1 VPYLTKSILGFALF
15 LGGLI
20 LFNVKLVQLLEIGTC
35 ASGNTPYAIR
45 NPCPA
50 GTGTA
55 ILLLMAG
62 IFAALIGGFMFALRG
77 EPPWSRGRG
86 HRISSFT
93 TLWGV
98 GFAGTGAVSLIA
110 ALTDEQLGQGGEL
123 GGIIVGATFLV
134 MGVPALLVAI
144 WSLLGSLRSRD
155 ESAMSTAEALGAPS
169 GTGTSMSDMLE
180 GLQAQASQGAG
191 SGGAGFGFA
200 GPPPVRQADRI
211 AKLKTLADLRQSGA
225 LTEQEFEREKARILS
240 GP

>member
-1 VPYLTKSILGFALF
+1 MGYLAKAIVGFALF
-15 LGGLI
+15 VGGLI

-62 IFAALIGGFMFALRG
+62 VFASIIGAFMFALRG
-77 EPPWSRGRG
+77 EPSWSRSGEQRV
-86 HRISSFT
+86 ST
-93 TLWGV
+93 YATLWGI
-98 GFAGTGAVSLIA
+98 GFTGTGATSLVA
-110 ALTDEQLGQGGEL
+110 ALTDDSLGQGGEL

-144 WSLLGSLRSRD
+144 GSFIGSLRSRD
-155 ESAMSTAEALGAPS
+155 ESAMSTAGGAS
-169 GTGTSMSDMLE
+169 VSYGGAGAMSDMR
-180 GLQAQASQGAG
+180 QGFQTATWRGG
-191 SGGAGFGFA
+191 SSGFG
-200 GPPPVRQADRI
+200 PPTSRPVSQADRI

-225 LTEQEFEREKARILS
+225 LTEQEFEREKARLLGES
-240 GP
+240 